1 MVLLVQVQQSMK
13 SGKSM
18 NVSKH
23 PQQHGFTLIEL
34 LIVISIIGILS
45 GFLFVNFAGVRE
57 RGRDTTRKNDL
68 RQLKTA
74 LRLYYNDYQ
83 TYPTHTV
90 PGFAIRGCGP
100 EGDQGCSWGTPFTA
114 NNTNY
119 MQLPMD
125 PLNVDYYTY
134 RYFQTNSGEGFQMCV
149 ALENA
154 SDIQA
159 QESRVKCGITDSAQA
174 PCDINDSLIFPKLY
188 MECSQ

>member
-1 MVLLVQVQQSMK
+1 MT
-13 SGKSM
+13 
-18 NVSKH
+18 NRKH
-23 PQQHGFTLIEL
+23 KTTPGFTLIEL

-57 RGRDTTRKNDL
+57 RGRDTARKNDL
-68 RQLKTA
+68 RQIKTA

-90 PGFAIRGCGP
+90 PGFTIRGCGAS
-100 EGDQGCSWGTPFTA
+100 GDQSCTWGTPFTA

-119 MQLPMD
+119 MQLPRD
-125 PLNVDYYTY
+125 PVSVDYYTY
-134 RYFQTNSGEGFQMCV
+134 RYFQTNTGEGFQLCV

-159 QESRVKCGITDSAQA
+159 QESRAKCGITDSGQA
-174 PCDINDSLIFPKLY
+174 PCDIDDSLIFPKLY

>member
-1 MVLLVQVQQSMK
+1 MK
-13 SGKSM
+13 RHTHT
-18 NVSKH
+18 SK
-23 PQQHGFTLIEL
+23 HGFTLIEL

-57 RGRDTTRKNDL
+57 RGRDTARKNDL
-68 RQLKTA
+68 RQIKTA

-83 TYPTHTV
+83 TYPLHST
-90 PGFAIRGCGP
+90 PGYSIRGCGVSA
-100 EGDQGCSWGTPFTA
+100 DQTCNWATPFTA

-119 MQLPMD
+119 MQLPID
-125 PLNVDYYTY
+125 PVSVDYYTY
-134 RYFQTNSGEGFQMCV
+134 RYFQTDAGEGFQLCV

-159 QESRVKCGITDSAQA
+159 QESREKCGVTQSADA
-174 PCDINDSLIFPKLY
+174 PCDLDDSLIFPKIY